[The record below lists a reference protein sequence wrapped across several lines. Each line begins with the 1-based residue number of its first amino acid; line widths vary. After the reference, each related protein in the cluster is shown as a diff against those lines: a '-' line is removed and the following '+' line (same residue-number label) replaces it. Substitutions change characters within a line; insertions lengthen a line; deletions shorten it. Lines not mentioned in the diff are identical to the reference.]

1 MKDRDH
7 VEIETKYDVADD
19 VVLPSFMGINGVAA
33 VEQPVEEHLDA
44 EYFDTADHRL
54 LRAGFTLR
62 RRSGGGDAGW
72 HLKLP
77 RAAGGRLEVRRP
89 LGRSTTRVPKALS
102 DLATAHTRGRRLI
115 PVARLQTRRTVHRL
129 LAEDGGPLAEVAD
142 DHVLAETPGEAATSW
157 REIEVEL
164 ADTDGNELD
173 EIGSELLDAVGERLR
188 AAGATP
194 SESSSKLARA
204 LGSPSVDGDAGST
217 RARYQVVGR
226 RGRRRLPRRA
236 GRQAVGARSRRA
248 S

>member
-7 VEIETKYDVADD
+7 VEIETKYVVADD

-77 RAAGGRLEVRRP
+77 RAPPAGGSRCAGPSVAPPPGCPRRSATWRRP
-89 LGRSTTRVPKALS
+89 TRA
-102 DLATAHTRGRRLI
+102 GRRLV

-157 REIEVEL
+157 REIEVEF

-188 AAGATP
+188 AAGATL

-204 LGSPSVDGDAGST
+204 LGSPSVDG
-217 RARYQVVGR
+217 
-226 RGRRRLPRRA
+226 
-236 GRQAVGARSRRA
+236 GADRPVPSNT
-248 S
+248 